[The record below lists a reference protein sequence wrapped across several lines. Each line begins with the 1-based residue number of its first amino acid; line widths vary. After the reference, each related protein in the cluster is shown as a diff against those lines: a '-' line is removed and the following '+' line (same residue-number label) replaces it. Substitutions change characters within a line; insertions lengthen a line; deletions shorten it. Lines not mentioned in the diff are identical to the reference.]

1 MYKEINCKTVLVGLP
16 FVRAN
21 CLFVYVLNG
30 LYSPVNVLLLERW
43 YSLSVG
49 PNECQTHYYRYRSLN
64 RKLPLQHM
72 YFEGS

>member
-1 MYKEINCKTVLVGLP
+1 MYKEINCKTVLVGLS

-43 YSLSVG
+43 YSLSVHR
-49 PNECQTHYYRYRSLN
+49 T
-64 RKLPLQHM
+64 
-72 YFEGS
+72 